1 MISIPT
7 GNYIVNVFSKRQIQM
22 TEKEFF
28 DKSLVL
34 SFEFSRY
41 VVAHPEVEEKI
52 PKGSLVVLVL
62 EDDPEF
68 NERAMELAQAKRE
81 SDQPMVVVK
90 IQKLLP
96 PTESRL
102 VNPKLELVS
111 N

>member
-1 MISIPT
+1 
-7 GNYIVNVFSKRQIQM
+7 M

-28 DKSLVL
+28 DKSLTL

-41 VVAHPEVEEKI
+41 LIAHSEIDEQI
-52 PKGSLVVLVL
+52 PKGALVVLLL

-68 NERAMELAQAKRE
+68 NERAIELAQAQRE
-81 SDQPMVVVK
+81 TSQPVVVVRV
-90 IQKLLP
+90 QSLLP

-111 N
+111 SL